1 MNNLKSKQL
10 FAVNRAR
17 TLLTHDLAHP
27 VTPSRMRVW
36 LLGLCCWL
44 GGTHGAVVQ
53 RVTGPGESEI
63 THASAGGGVT
73 VYLTG
78 SNLGTPFNPR
88 EWPH

>member
-1 MNNLKSKQL
+1 MP
-10 FAVNRAR
+10 
-17 TLLTHDLAHP
+17 THVLAQP
-27 VTPSRMRVW
+27 VSPSRMRVW

-44 GGTHGAVVQ
+44 DGTHGAVVQ

-88 EWPH
+88 EWPHFDYSSQPRTFPTL